1 MLNKIRNILLIFVLL
16 CAHAHAQVFV
26 SASAADDSGAGT
38 SWETAKRT
46 VGAALAM
53 AGSSSNV
60 YVMVGEYVLETE
72 LVIPA
77 GVTVKGGYAVGS
89 TGTDVS
95 QRHNPGGNSNW
106 GNPTLCTILS
116 GNYTHRIATVNA
128 GSALESCVVR
138 FGRTSGN
145 GGGILLNGGTLS
157 HCVVMNCMAYNP
169 TGQTE
174 ARGGGVYMQSGS
186 LLNCVV
192 CFNRADNGYGVAG
205 MGGNAINNTV
215 TQNYPMSCGT
225 VTDYDQNEYAT
236 VVIGNQCWMRENLRT
251 THFADGT
258 AISAGQTT
266 SDLTPLYYNPATV
279 GAETHIFGL
288 LYNLRAARHASH
300 DSFTDDNPSGMQ
312 GICPDGWHL
321 PSNAEFEQMLAFLRH
336 DAANTCGGND
346 DNLAK
351 SLAVDSLWL
360 TSSVTCGVG
369 NGVEE
374 NNRSLFSAPPAG
386 HYNGS
391 FQAIYQQGR
400 FWTTSRANNVNSHC
414 VYRGLSNNTTT
425 LEYGFQ
431 TAENGCSVRCVKDE

>member
-1 MLNKIRNILLIFVLL
+1 
-16 CAHAHAQVFV
+16 V
-26 SASAADDSGAGT
+26 SASAADDNGAGT

-46 VGAALAM
+46 LGAALAM
-53 AGSSSNV
+53 AGNSSNV
-60 YVMVGEYVLETE
+60 YVMVGEYLLEEE
-72 LVIPA
+72 LIIPA
-77 GVTVKGGYAVGS
+77 GVTVTGGYASGS

-106 GNPTLCTILS
+106 GNFALCTILS
-116 GNYTHRIATVNA
+116 GNYTHRIATVNT
-128 GSALESCVVR
+128 GGTLESCVVR
-138 FGRTSGN
+138 FGRTTGN

-157 HCVVMNCMAYNP
+157 HCVIMNSIAYDP
-169 TGQTE
+169 VGQTE
-174 ARGGGVYMQSGS
+174 AKGGGVYMQSGS

-192 CFNRADNGYGVAG
+192 CYNRADNGYGVAG
-205 MGGNAINNTV
+205 MGGNAVNNTV
-215 TQNYPMSCGT
+215 TQNFPMNCGT

-266 SDLTPLYYNPATV
+266 STTTALYYNPATV

-288 LYNLRAARHASH
+288 LYNLRAARRASH
-300 DSFTDDNPSGMQ
+300 DSFTDDNPSGVQ
-312 GICPDGWHL
+312 GVCPEGWHL
-321 PSNAEFEQMLAFLRH
+321 PSNAEFEQLLAFLRH

-360 TSSVTCGVG
+360 ASSVTCAVG
-369 NGVEE
+369 NGVTE
-374 NNRSLFSAPPAG
+374 NNLSLFSAPPAG
-386 HYNGS
+386 YYDES
-391 FQAIYQQGR
+391 FHSLYQQGR

-414 VYRGLSNNTTT
+414 VYRGVSYNTTT

-431 TAENGCSVRCVKDE
+431 TAEKGCSVRCVKDE

>member
-1 MLNKIRNILLIFVLL
+1 
-16 CAHAHAQVFV
+16 
-26 SASAADDSGAGT
+26 
-38 SWETAKRT
+38 
-46 VGAALAM
+46 
-53 AGSSSNV
+53 
-60 YVMVGEYVLETE
+60 
-72 LVIPA
+72 
-77 GVTVKGGYAVGS
+77 
-89 TGTDVS
+89 
-95 QRHNPGGNSNW
+95 
-106 GNPTLCTILS
+106 
-116 GNYTHRIATVNA
+116 
-128 GSALESCVVR
+128 
-138 FGRTSGN
+138 
-145 GGGILLNGGTLS
+145 
-157 HCVVMNCMAYNP
+157 
-169 TGQTE
+169 
-174 ARGGGVYMQSGS
+174 
-186 LLNCVV
+186 
-192 CFNRADNGYGVAG
+192 
-205 MGGNAINNTV
+205 
-215 TQNYPMSCGT
+215 
-225 VTDYDQNEYAT
+225 
-236 VVIGNQCWMRENLRT
+236 
-251 THFADGT
+251 
-258 AISAGQTT
+258 
-266 SDLTPLYYNPATV
+266 
-279 GAETHIFGL
+279 
-288 LYNLRAARHASH
+288 
-300 DSFTDDNPSGMQ
+300 MQ